1 MRRFTSIKEHKHGH
15 KFNVLVLTLLVV
27 AVFALGGCANMGQ
40 KEGLGT
46 AVGAVAGG
54 LLGNQI
60 GGGRGKTA
68 ATVAGIFIGGMLG
81 RDVGAS
87 LDKVDRQMI
96 QQTSYTA
103 FEKMPSGVAS
113 SWSNP
118 DTGNSGYVV
127 PTKTYK
133 TATGSYCRE
142 FQTTVN
148 VGGKTQEAYGTACR
162 QPDGSWKIVQ

>member
-1 MRRFTSIKEHKHGH
+1 MMLALV
-15 KFNVLVLTLLVV
+15 VLAVLTLS
-27 AVFALGGCANMGQ
+27 GCANMGQ

-60 GGGRGKTA
+60 GSGRGQTA

-87 LDKVDRQMI
+87 LDKLDRQMLN
-96 QQTSYTA
+96 QTSYTA
-103 FEKMPSGVAS
+103 LEKIPSGVS
-113 SWSNP
+113 TGWNNP
-118 DTGNSGYVV
+118 NTGNSGTIT
-127 PTKTYK
+127 PLKTYQ
-133 TATGSYCRE
+133 TDTGYCRE

-148 VGGKTQEAYGTACR
+148 VGGQVKNAYGTACR

>member
-1 MRRFTSIKEHKHGH
+1 MTKFRSH
-15 KFNVLVLTLLVV
+15 KFNVMVLTVV
-27 AVFALGGCANMGQ
+27 VLAILTLGGCANMGQ

-60 GGGRGKTA
+60 GSGRGQTA

-87 LDKVDRQMI
+87 LDQLDRQMMT
-96 QQTSYTA
+96 QTSYTA
-103 FEKMPSGVAS
+103 LEKLPSGVSS
-113 SWSNP
+113 SWHNP
-118 DTGNSGYVV
+118 DSGHSGTVT

-133 TATGSYCRE
+133 SNNSYCRE
-142 FQTTVN
+142 FQTTVQ
-148 VGGKTQEAYGTACR
+148 VGQQVQNAYGTACR
-162 QPDGSWKIVQ
+162 QPDGSWKIIQ